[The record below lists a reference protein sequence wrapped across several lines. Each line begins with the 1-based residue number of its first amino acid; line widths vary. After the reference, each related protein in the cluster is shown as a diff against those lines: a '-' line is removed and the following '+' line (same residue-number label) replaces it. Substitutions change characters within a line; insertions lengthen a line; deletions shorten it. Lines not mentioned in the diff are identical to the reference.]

1 MKKVRKYDIYLSPPH
16 QSGQELKYFE
26 EVLASNWLA
35 PGGHFV
41 GQFEENLASLA
52 NRRHCVALNSGTASI
67 HLALKAL
74 GVSKGDYVI
83 CQTFGF
89 VAMSNP
95 IAYLDAVPVFVDSE
109 RSTWNM
115 DPDLLEKAI
124 LDLAKSGIRPKA
136 IIYAHIYGNPARA
149 KDLISVASRYE
160 IPLIEDAA
168 EALGSEVDNAFT
180 GKFGEIS
187 IFSFNGNKVITT
199 SGGGALLTDDAV
211 IAEKV
216 EHLASQARDTE
227 SQFSHSEIGY
237 NYQMSNLCASLGLA
251 QFSCL
256 HEWID
261 TKRRIFNDY
270 KDFLNRFDKFESVVE
285 RTGYYSN
292 RWLSV
297 FLAPDAKERVR
308 ILTTLENS
316 AIEARRFWKPLHLL
330 QIYKYQK
337 AYISGIAEELFDKGI
352 CLPSG
357 VGLTQK
363 EITLI
368 KELIAPKY

>member
-1 MKKVRKYDIYLSPPH
+1 MKKVKKYDIYLSPPH
-16 QSGQELKYFE
+16 QCGQELKYFE

-35 PGGHFV
+35 PGGNFV
-41 GQFEENLASLA
+41 GQFEENLAALTS
-52 NRRHCVALNSGTASI
+52 RRHCVALNSGTASI

-74 GVSKGDYVI
+74 GVTKGDYVI

-95 IAYLDAVPVFVDSE
+95 IAYLGAVPVFVDSE
-109 RSTWNM
+109 RTTWNM

-124 LDLAKSGIRPKA
+124 LDLGKSGIRPKA
-136 IIYAHIYGNPARA
+136 IIYAHIYGNPAKA

-160 IPLIEDAA
+160 IPLVEDAA
-168 EALGSEVDNAFT
+168 EALGSKVDHAFT
-180 GKFGEIS
+180 GKFGEVS

-199 SGGGALLTDDAV
+199 SGGGALLTDDTV
-211 IAEKV
+211 IAKKV

-256 HEWID
+256 REWVA
-261 TKRRIFNDY
+261 TKQRIFNDY
-270 KDFLNRFDKFESVVE
+270 KDFLNRFDHYESVVE
-285 RTGYYSN
+285 QTGYDSN

-308 ILTTLENS
+308 ILTALEKS

-330 QIYKYQK
+330 QIYECQK
-337 AYISGIAEELFDKGI
+337 AYISGIAEELFDLGI

-357 VGLTQK
+357 VGLTQI

-368 KELIAPKY
+368 KEIIAPKD